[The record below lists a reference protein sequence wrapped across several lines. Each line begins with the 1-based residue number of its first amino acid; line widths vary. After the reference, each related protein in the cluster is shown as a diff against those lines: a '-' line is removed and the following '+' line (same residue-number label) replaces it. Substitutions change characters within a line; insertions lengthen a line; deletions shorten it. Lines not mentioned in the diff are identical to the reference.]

1 MLKYIIIDSRYVVI
15 DYKWDDAMETK
26 MECVIGSFDQYADA
40 LLFKNTYNEY
50 WGRSAKISNH

>member
-26 MECVIGSFDQYADA
+26 MEYVIGSFDQYADA
-40 LLFKNTYNEY
+40 LLFKNAYNEY